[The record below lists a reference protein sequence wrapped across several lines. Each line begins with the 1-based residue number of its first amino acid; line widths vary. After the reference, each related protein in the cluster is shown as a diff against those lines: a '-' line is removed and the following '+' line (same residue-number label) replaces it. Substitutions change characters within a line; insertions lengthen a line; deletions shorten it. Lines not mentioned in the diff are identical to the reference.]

1 MGSARCRL
9 RGSSP
14 AADSAVA
21 DPQPQRGFKTPPEV
35 TSYFSEK
42 GLRPAFSWQDVWGQ
56 EHAYAFTVA
65 KATEL
70 ELLTSFKTS
79 IGKALAEGQG
89 FETWRDGMLDELRR
103 LGWAGPRIV
112 KDPTGKWGPTEVDFS
127 NPRRLQ
133 TTFWS
138 NVNAA
143 RSAGQWER
151 AQRTKAALPY
161 ALYVRTSSTDPRQEH
176 LGWVGTMLHLDDE
189 WWKAHWPPNGWGCKC
204 TVRMITGRERDRLLT
219 AEAKPGGI
227 TYRAVAPD
235 DGPPRTFVNK
245 RTGEISEVPTGI
257 DPGWGTNPGLSRA
270 RTLTTRLNEQL
281 AQAGEEDARKAIAD
295 LWQTPTPRIFAGL
308 PPEERVQLPVAVAPK
323 VADELGASSRL
334 VTVSRDTL
342 AEKLSPSRARPTTVE
357 SFARVQELID
367 EGTVV
372 DRGQPNRRSVVTEA
386 EDGWWNTAI
395 ARSATG
401 FLRVVSVH
409 RVDPW
414 RALKWVK
421 KAAEGT

>member
-1 MGSARCRL
+1 M
-9 RGSSP
+9 
-14 AADSAVA
+14 A
-21 DPQPQRGFKTPPEV
+21 DPQPQRGFKAPPEV
-35 TSYFSEK
+35 TSYLSEK

-103 LGWAGPRIV
+103 LGWAGPRTV

-133 TTFWS
+133 TIFWS
-138 NVNAA
+138 NVNTA

-176 LGWVGTMLHLDDE
+176 LGWVGTILHLDDE
-189 WWKAHWPPNGWGCKC
+189 WWKTHWPPNGWGCKC

-245 RTGEISEVPTGI
+245 RTGEVSEVPAGV
-257 DPGWGTNPGLSRA
+257 DPGWGTNPGPSRA
-270 RTLTTRLNEQL
+270 QTLVTRLTEQL
-281 AQAGEEDARKAIAD
+281 SAAGYDDARSAIAAIAAS
-295 LWQTPTPRIFAGL
+295 PMPRVMAGL
-308 PPEERVQLPVAVAPK
+308 PEPVSLPIAVAP
-323 VADELGASSRL
+323 ASLSESIAAGARIVEMDAKAL
-334 VTVSRDTL
+334 QATAKAAGTDMGP
-342 AEKLSPSRARPTTVE
+342 KL
-357 SFARVQELID
+357 FARIQETLDTGTMTPGGDD
-367 EGTVV
+367 E
-372 DRGQPNRRSVVTEA
+372 RSVVA
-386 EDGWWNTAI
+386 ELPDGLWHAAVRGADLGRRLI
-395 ARSATG
+395 LSAFRLALARQT
-401 FLRVVSVH
+401 
-409 RVDPW
+409 
-414 RALKWVK
+414 
-421 KAAEGT
+421 

>member
-14 AADSAVA
+14 TGDSDVA

-35 TSYFSEK
+35 TSYLSEK

-103 LGWAGPRIV
+103 LGWAGPRTV

-133 TTFWS
+133 TIFWS
-138 NVNAA
+138 NVNTA

-176 LGWVGTMLHLDDE
+176 LGWVGTILHLDDA
-189 WWKAHWPPNGWGCKC
+189 WWQTHWPPNGWGCKC

-227 TYRAVAPD
+227 TYRTVAPD

-245 RTGEISEVPTGI
+245 RTGEVSEVPAGV

-270 RTLTTRLNEQL
+270 QTLVTRLTEQL
-281 AQAGEEDARKAIAD
+281 AAAGDDDARSAIAVIAAS
-295 LWQTPTPRIFAGL
+295 PMPRVMAGL
-308 PPEERVQLPVAVAPK
+308 PEPVSLPVAVAPR
-323 VADELGASSRL
+323 ALSEGIAAGARIVEMDAKALQATAKASG
-334 VTVSRDTL
+334 TDMGP
-342 AEKLSPSRARPTTVE
+342 KL
-357 SFARVQELID
+357 FARIQETLDAGAATPGGDDERSMVAELPDGLWHAAVRGADLGRRLILSAF
-367 EGTVV
+367 
-372 DRGQPNRRSVVTEA
+372 RLALARRS
-386 EDGWWNTAI
+386 
-395 ARSATG
+395 
-401 FLRVVSVH
+401 
-409 RVDPW
+409 
-414 RALKWVK
+414 
-421 KAAEGT
+421 